1 MINKEKILAGVR
13 ACITPNLAICQD
25 CPYWNS
31 GQRQCEELRMDIVEA
46 IDSGIFAPKHS
57 PKTAKW
63 IPITKLNRKY
73 GVEAIVAYECSLCSN
88 RQEVVTNYCSHCGAR
103 AKLKEK

>member
-1 MINKEKILAGVR
+1 MLNKEKILAGVR

-25 CPYWNS
+25 CPYWNN

-46 IDSGIFAPKHS
+46 IDTGVFAPQTL

-63 IPITKLNRKY
+63 IPIMRTNKKF
-73 GVEAIVAYECSLCSN
+73 GVEMVHSYYCSN
-88 RQEVVTNYCSHCGAR
+88 CEGKQEVKTNYCSHCGA
-103 AKLKEK
+103 EMEE